1 MKSILNLKEAHDLIN
16 QWVVDKI
23 RFDIDDDFYNYVN
36 VTEMEKYKKNEKI
49 LDDLKAELLN
59 DDLDNMLDI
68 KGVDYDKY
76 DQDYI
81 TKDIIN
87 KIMKKNIV
95 DSKSLLNMDEK
106 KKKVIDM
113 QSKIEMRHQIVKEN
127 REKRLREL
135 EMKRK
140 EKLEKKEIE
149 MKAKQMVQKE
159 ENDKKM
165 RIDIEQQLIEQEAQ
179 RLRLEMAEQRQRD
192 ESLRRRYLIMNV
204 NLIKSKLIFY

>member
-1 MKSILNLKEAHDLIN
+1 
-16 QWVVDKI
+16 
-23 RFDIDDDFYNYVN
+23 
-36 VTEMEKYKKNEKI
+36 MEKYKKNEKI
-49 LDDLKAELLN
+49 LDDLIAELLN
-59 DDLDNMLDI
+59 DDIDSMLDI

-81 TKDIIN
+81 AKDIIN

-106 KKKVIDM
+106 KKKGIDM
-113 QSKIEMRHQIVKEN
+113 QSKIEMRHQAVKEN
-127 REKRLREL
+127 REKRLRDL

-179 RLRLEMAEQRQRD
+179 RLRLELAEQRQRD
-192 ESLRRRYLIMNV
+192 ESLRRR
-204 NLIKSKLIFY
+204 